1 MKLFPGGCHY
11 RYKHYNQKVNA
22 VERPNLL
29 NQVFQSNGRNK
40 IWGGYITYIRT
51 RKGTL
56 YLAVFI
62 DIYSRKVFGLSMNNR
77 MKDILVM
84 DAFMQVYGK
93 KHPEKGL
100 IVHTDQESQFTCG
113 RFQVLLKLYDAIHS
127 ESRIGN
133 PYGNAVMESFYRTI
147 KRELVQDAI
156 TSHLDK
162 LKEKSLNT
170 LKFIII
176 LKNAFFI
183 GISLHLNLKN

>member
-1 MKLFPGGCHY
+1 MGCD
-11 RYKHYNQKVNA
+11 
-22 VERPNLL
+22 
-29 NQVFQSNGRNK
+29 
-40 IWGGYITYIRT
+40 ITYIRT

-62 DIYSRKVFGLSMNNR
+62 DIYSRKVVGLSMNNR

-84 DAFMQVYGK
+84 DVFMQVYGK
-93 KHPEKGL
+93 EHPEKGL
-100 IVHTDQESQFTCG
+100 IVHTDQGSQFTCG

-127 ESRIGN
+127 ESRRGN
-133 PYGNAVMESFYRTI
+133 PHDNAVIESFYRTI

-176 LKNAFFI
+176 LKECNLHWNL
-183 GISLHLNLKN
+183 SLHLNLKN